1 MTAQMQFLVPF
12 RLMLLAVV
20 AALMK
25 SYEGL
30 VMIRVNTSMTTTWVF
45 IEAANSAVARA
56 LLEAQYGRGNVL
68 QVIRAD

>member
-1 MTAQMQFLVPF
+1 MQ
-12 RLMLLAVV
+12 
-20 AALMK
+20 

-30 VMIRVNTSMTTTWVF
+30 VKIRVNTSMTTTWVF

-68 QVIRAD
+68 QVIKAD